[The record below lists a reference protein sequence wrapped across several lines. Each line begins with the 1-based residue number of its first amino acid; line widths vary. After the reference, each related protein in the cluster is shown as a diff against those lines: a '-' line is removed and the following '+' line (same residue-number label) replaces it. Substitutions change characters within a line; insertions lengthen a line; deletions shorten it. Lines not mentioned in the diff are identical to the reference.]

1 MNLKKLYWLLI
12 IPFMTIILFLSID
25 NLNTLAVDNINN
37 NDNYNTAPP
46 ISVKKQNTTIQAS
59 DTIEDNQ
66 NNILFSAVSQLPLLT
81 KDFSGTIYYPTS
93 APQSDTVDNVWGRA
107 VKQDGTSDL
116 QNVAGYGT
124 PVPGEFS
131 FTPGLSYLT
140 KYYRIENNG
149 KETLLR
155 GSNVS
160 TKVKTTYRVT
170 NVGIYKGQSLDILY
184 TLYDDSPGTN
194 YSVMRGSQEFMMP
207 TISRRSSNRD
217 IRAANSDFL
226 GITASGMSTSGFK
239 KTIPMIKNTIT
250 YVHSGTNNPV
260 KSISGMLTH
269 SRLSPYK
276 AMYLNPDTYVGGR
289 VPKEASKNR
298 TIVYNIPGYNNDDL
312 WISSNRFGG
321 YVHSDNAFSELYTAK
336 DGKLPIEFYVYNSQI
351 YYYAQPGAVS
361 PVLLDDPFV
370 SGNSNDNASG
380 DNKISWK
387 VYQTI
392 SEQPENSS
400 MKNYKLYFNAPN
412 EANVDISNIKVSDSA
427 GRDLSNYFNYT
438 MTNLSGKKYIIATL
452 NNQSLTDNSTQI
464 EFDFSGKIDFDKDS
478 DSISNYLKEYN
489 GDTYVEMNAEAYST
503 YSLNGNNYETKSSND
518 KSNVKILNPLTVD
531 IIKNLNYG
539 ELNPKSIGIRNSID
553 EFENLNPVIKIK
565 DMRAVKAPTRLTVAM
580 KKNLNSNGKPLD
592 GNLRYYS
599 EPNKFQ
605 EITNTPITINQSSQG
620 SPLSSIDWNSEKG
633 IKLYI
638 NKENPVGNYKGELE
652 WNIIQGD

>member
-207 TISRRSSNRD
+207 TISR
-217 IRAANSDFL
+217 
-226 GITASGMSTSGFK
+226 
-239 KTIPMIKNTIT
+239 
-250 YVHSGTNNPV
+250 
-260 KSISGMLTH
+260 
-269 SRLSPYK
+269 
-276 AMYLNPDTYVGGR
+276 
-289 VPKEASKNR
+289 
-298 TIVYNIPGYNNDDL
+298 
-312 WISSNRFGG
+312 
-321 YVHSDNAFSELYTAK
+321 
-336 DGKLPIEFYVYNSQI
+336 
-351 YYYAQPGAVS
+351 
-361 PVLLDDPFV
+361 
-370 SGNSNDNASG
+370 
-380 DNKISWK
+380 
-387 VYQTI
+387 
-392 SEQPENSS
+392 
-400 MKNYKLYFNAPN
+400 
-412 EANVDISNIKVSDSA
+412 
-427 GRDLSNYFNYT
+427 
-438 MTNLSGKKYIIATL
+438 
-452 NNQSLTDNSTQI
+452 
-464 EFDFSGKIDFDKDS
+464 
-478 DSISNYLKEYN
+478 
-489 GDTYVEMNAEAYST
+489 
-503 YSLNGNNYETKSSND
+503 
-518 KSNVKILNPLTVD
+518 
-531 IIKNLNYG
+531 
-539 ELNPKSIGIRNSID
+539 
-553 EFENLNPVIKIK
+553 FE
-565 DMRAVKAPTRLTVAM
+565 
-580 KKNLNSNGKPLD
+580 
-592 GNLRYYS
+592 
-599 EPNKFQ
+599 
-605 EITNTPITINQSSQG
+605 
-620 SPLSSIDWNSEKG
+620 
-633 IKLYI
+633 
-638 NKENPVGNYKGELE
+638 
-652 WNIIQGD
+652 